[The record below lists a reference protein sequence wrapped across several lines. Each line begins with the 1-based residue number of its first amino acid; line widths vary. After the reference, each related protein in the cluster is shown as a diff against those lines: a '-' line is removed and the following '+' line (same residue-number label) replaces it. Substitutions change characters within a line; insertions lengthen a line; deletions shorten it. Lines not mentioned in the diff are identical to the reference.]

1 MPCHSYQ
8 RLKLHINNESRKG
21 LPGISRSQ
29 QIGVRQRLPIVKK
42 NGDVPICDDLKRFND
57 DVKRGSFML
66 PTLDYIAP
74 KRKKAKY
81 FSKLE
86 ASKLL

>member
-1 MPCHSYQ
+1 
-8 RLKLHINNESRKG
+8 
-21 LPGISRSQ
+21 
-29 QIGVRQRLPIVKK
+29 
-42 NGDVPICDDLKRFND
+42 
-57 DVKRGSFML
+57 ML

-86 ASKLL
+86 ASNVLSDTFVSSLRSSLQLSATVLREFLLE